1 MSIFEGV
8 RDDFIRYGMSS
19 RMFFPSYRCLFV
31 QSLFVRISG
40 LHEIP
45 LYNKTPSVVV
55 LTPCT
60 FPSVI

>member
-19 RMFFPSYRCLFV
+19 RMFFPSYRVAIRPILV
-31 QSLFVRISG
+31 VRISG

-45 LYNKTPSVVV
+45 LYNKTHSVVV